1 MTASARNDSFVG
13 PPEYGRFEDRLG
25 ASGLL
30 GRSRPLPSRT
40 GRRQDIALSGP
51 GRPNQDNPVSLTRHP
66 LPVYSRVAVTAP
78 DPSFVKVDGCDLCRA
93 ARITPWYHEDDICWV
108 AECDVCDVPMVVWRF
123 HGTEPP
129 AEHLTHMHE
138 RLREIATRQLGE
150 IYVDDH
156 MRNIPDH
163 YHAHGRPK
171 GGFFGH
177 GLRRPAS

>member
-1 MTASARNDSFVG
+1 
-13 PPEYGRFEDRLG
+13 
-25 ASGLL
+25 
-30 GRSRPLPSRT
+30 
-40 GRRQDIALSGP
+40 
-51 GRPNQDNPVSLTRHP
+51 
-66 LPVYSRVAVTAP
+66 
-78 DPSFVKVDGCDLCRA
+78 
-93 ARITPWYHEDDICWV
+93 
-108 AECDVCDVPMVVWRF
+108 MVVWRF

-177 GLRRPAS
+177 GLRRPASNPGKTRQCAATGPPPASVRSEPEATVG

>member
-1 MTASARNDSFVG
+1 MS
-13 PPEYGRFEDRLG
+13 
-25 ASGLL
+25 
-30 GRSRPLPSRT
+30 
-40 GRRQDIALSGP
+40 
-51 GRPNQDNPVSLTRHP
+51 SLTRHP
-66 LPVYSRVAVTAP
+66 LPVYSQVAVTAP
-78 DPSFVKVDGCDLCRA
+78 EPSFVKVDGCDLCRA
-93 ARITPWYHEDDICWV
+93 ARITRWYHEDDICWV

-129 AEHLTHMHE
+129 TEHLTHMHE

-150 IYVDDH
+150 IYVDNH